1 MDWRER
7 FEAPSLI
14 ASSYLIPT
22 EPPCLA
28 ELERIQVQG
37 AAKMNPGEKRIRH
50 NRTLKFRMNL
60 IKETAASIQ
69 LPYRTSLVLH
79 PAPLH
84 IAPGIH
90 AALT

>member
-1 MDWRER
+1 M
-7 FEAPSLI
+7 EAPSLI

-50 NRTLKFRMNL
+50 NRTLKFWMHL
-60 IKETAASIQ
+60 IEENQ
-69 LPYRTSLVLH
+69 PYSTGLILN
-79 PAPLH
+79 PAPLR
-84 IAPGIH
+84 ISPGIH